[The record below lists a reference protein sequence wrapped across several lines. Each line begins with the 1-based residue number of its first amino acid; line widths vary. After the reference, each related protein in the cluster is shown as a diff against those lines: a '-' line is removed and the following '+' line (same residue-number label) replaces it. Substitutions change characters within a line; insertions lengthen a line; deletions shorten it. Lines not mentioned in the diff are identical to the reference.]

1 MTIVMN
7 SELENLN
14 SKILQMGELVQDSID
29 KSIDAFLRR
38 DTELAELVKKGDDAI
53 DKLDI
58 EIDKQA
64 IDMIAL
70 MQPVAGDMR
79 FVITAMK
86 LTTDLERMGDKAEK
100 IAKKTIELS
109 REEPLELDIDIA
121 GISKLVQ
128 AMLAD
133 SINSFIKRDAGLARE
148 VIKND
153 DKVDDLTDQAIEKL
167 LTAMSSNPA
176 ITKRG
181 IKMYSIIRSLER
193 MADHTTNI
201 SEMVIYLIEGD
212 IIRHSAETKK
222 PE

>member
-1 MTIVMN
+1 MTIALN

-14 SKILQMGELVQDSID
+14 SKILEMGELVKDSID

-38 DTELAELVKKGDDAI
+38 DTALAEQVRRGDDAI

-58 EIDKQA
+58 EIDQKA

-79 FVITAMK
+79 FIITAMK
-86 LTTDLERMGDKAEK
+86 LTTDLERIGDKAEK

-109 REEPLELDIDIA
+109 REEPMELDIDIA
-121 GISKLVQ
+121 GISGLVQ

-133 SINSFIKRDAGLARE
+133 SINSFVNRDAGLARE

-153 DKVDDLTDQAIEKL
+153 DKVDELTDQAIEKL
-167 LTAMSSNPA
+167 LSAMSSNPT
-176 ITKRG
+176 IIKRG

-193 MADHTTNI
+193 MADHSTNI

>member
-1 MTIVMN
+1 MTIVLN

-14 SKILQMGELVQDSID
+14 SKILEMGELVKGSID

-38 DTELAELVKKGDDAI
+38 DTALAEQVRRGDDAI

-58 EIDKQA
+58 EIDQKA

-79 FVITAMK
+79 FIITAMK
-86 LTTDLERMGDKAEK
+86 LTTDLERIGDKSEK

-109 REEPLELDIDIA
+109 REEPMELDIDIA

-133 SINSFIKRDAGLARE
+133 SINSFVKRDAGLARE

-153 DKVDDLTDQAIEKL
+153 DKVDELTDQAIEKL
-167 LTAMSSNPA
+167 LSAMSSNPA
-176 ITKRG
+176 IIQRG

-193 MADHTTNI
+193 MADHSTNI

>member
-1 MTIVMN
+1 
-7 SELENLN
+7 
-14 SKILQMGELVQDSID
+14 
-29 KSIDAFLRR
+29 
-38 DTELAELVKKGDDAI
+38 
-53 DKLDI
+53 
-58 EIDKQA
+58 
-64 IDMIAL
+64 MIAL

-79 FVITAMK
+79 FIITAMK

-153 DKVDDLTDQAIEKL
+153 DKVDELTDQAIEKL
-167 LTAMSSNPA
+167 LSAMSSNPT

-193 MADHTTNI
+193 MADHSTNI

-212 IIRHSAETKK
+212 IIRHSAEPKK
-222 PE
+222 AE